1 MFFELIEKRRSIRK
15 FTDEQ
20 IDSEKID
27 RLKEAALRAPSYR
40 GLNPWEF
47 VFITERE
54 LLKDLARAKPHGA
67 SFISNAALGIVICAD
82 PARSDVWVEDA
93 SIATI
98 YLHLAAEALELGS
111 CWIQIRKRMHSEN
124 TTAEAFIAQALDL
137 PSHLSVEA
145 MVAIGH
151 PAEKKSPH
159 DRGTLQME
167 KVFLNRYGNPFG
179 S

>member
-15 FTDEQ
+15 FTAET

-27 RLKEAALRAPSYR
+27 RLKEAALRAPSSR

-47 VFITERE
+47 VFITDRE
-54 LLKDLARAKPHGA
+54 LLEDLARAKPHGA

-98 YLHLAAEALELGS
+98 YLHLAAEALGLGS